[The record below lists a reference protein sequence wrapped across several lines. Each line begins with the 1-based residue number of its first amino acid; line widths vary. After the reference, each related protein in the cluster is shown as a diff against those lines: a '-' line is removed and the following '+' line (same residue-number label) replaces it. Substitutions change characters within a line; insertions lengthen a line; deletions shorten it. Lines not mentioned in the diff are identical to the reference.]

1 MLAVSNCLLG
11 VNCKYNGGNNYSEK
25 LVSFLKG
32 KDYIVLCPEV
42 MGGLKVP
49 RVPCEIVGERVLSK
63 EGEDFTKE
71 YKKGAEISL
80 ALCKEHNVDT
90 AILQTRSPSCGCG
103 LIYDGTFTNT
113 KIKGDGITAR
123 LLKENGINVI
133 NIEEFTG
140 EEYYYSYL
148 TEIGTVVISA
158 TETGISGLTFSVEEK
173 DRNNNIERETDL
185 IKEAH
190 NQLQQYFSG
199 KRKEFHLPLEPKGT
213 EFQRKDWKALCTI
226 PYGETRSYKQIA
238 AQIGSEKACRAVGMA
253 NNKNPISII
262 VPCHRVIGSNGDLV
276 GYGGGLEI
284 KKRLLELEQKFKDK

>member
-80 ALCKEHNVDT
+80 ALCKEHNVTT

-133 NIEEFTG
+133 NIEELTG
-140 EEYYYSYL
+140 EEYYYSYS

-158 TETGISGLTFSVEEK
+158 TETGISGLTFSVEEE
-173 DRNNNIERETDL
+173 DRENKIERETDL
-185 IKEAH
+185 IKEAYQ
-190 NQLQQYFSG
+190 QLQQYFNG
-199 KRKEFHLPLEPKGT
+199 ERKEFNLPLEPKGT

-238 AQIGSEKACRAVGMA
+238 EQIGSEKACRAVGMA

-262 VPCHRVIGSNGDLV
+262 IPCHRVIGSNGDLV